1 MARKPSKKKLIEA
14 IVKYDG
20 IIVDIAKTFK
30 VHRRTVYNWINADE
44 DLKQLVEDGKNE
56 LVDLAKKGLRFH
68 LEKNSEKSIHFVL
81 ERLGRKDGF
90 GKMIQVKE
98 TSKFQDALE
107 EMSDEELNDLLSS
120 TNRKLNE

>member
-1 MARKPSKKKLIEA
+1 MARKPSKKKLEEA
-14 IVKYDG
+14 IVKHDG
-20 IIVDIAKTFK
+20 IIVDIAKAFS

-44 DLKQLVEDGKNE
+44 SLKQLVEDGKNE
-56 LVDLAKKGLRFH
+56 LVDLAKKGLRYH

-98 TSKFQDALE
+98 TSKFEEAME
-107 EMSDEELNDLLSS
+107 EMSDEELTDLLKK
-120 TNRKLNE
+120 TNEKLNG